1 MKHLFKKQAVV
12 SWIALAAVSL
22 MLICNTAFQI
32 LYMDASIV
40 SVLMKLV
47 VPLTLTVGILFLL
60 RNIRISYIL
69 QDNPVRLVV
78 GSFLVLIFAVIGMN
92 MYEVHTSLY
101 PMYVV
106 AATIAFSATA
116 YAVKEHTFSGCCCLW
131 FEMVVF
137 SLFAGWTRNFEAVFS
152 MSIIGTVIGVLMCF
166 RSQEKVFRKIAY
178 SLYTCAFAALSIT
191 VVAIVHE
198 EIIDFIVDHMYPQYW
213 HIHGKLPSLAQFRF
227 VGVAK
232 NPLSDPLN
240 NVLAFATGN
249 LGIIVLIAMGILML
263 TAIICACI
271 LLKRKHGMNLYLHV
285 GATVAMFL
293 SFISNVLYV
302 CGVGGHLVTK
312 NAAFMNANLLYLI
325 GEAILLIA
333 ILRYEPILIHR
344 QGNTIVAREFS
355 STSDVELDY
364 DFKVY
369 PVAVPACREDIMDLF
384 HVEEYAVVLKEGN
397 LADALEGKENG
408 TLFEFAGD
416 SSNIE
421 DVFRNLSMTGDFC
434 AVKMWTGVD
443 SSPEELATMAR
454 DLLNRLPEQVA
465 FSVITD
471 ACEENEC
478 HAYILT
484 L

>member
-1 MKHLFKKQAVV
+1 
-12 SWIALAAVSL
+12 
-22 MLICNTAFQI
+22 
-32 LYMDASIV
+32 
-40 SVLMKLV
+40 
-47 VPLTLTVGILFLL
+47 
-60 RNIRISYIL
+60 
-69 QDNPVRLVV
+69 
-78 GSFLVLIFAVIGMN
+78 
-92 MYEVHTSLY
+92 
-101 PMYVV
+101 
-106 AATIAFSATA
+106 
-116 YAVKEHTFSGCCCLW
+116 
-131 FEMVVF
+131 
-137 SLFAGWTRNFEAVFS
+137 
-152 MSIIGTVIGVLMCF
+152 
-166 RSQEKVFRKIAY
+166 
-178 SLYTCAFAALSIT
+178 
-191 VVAIVHE
+191 
-198 EIIDFIVDHMYPQYW
+198 
-213 HIHGKLPSLAQFRF
+213 
-227 VGVAK
+227 
-232 NPLSDPLN
+232 
-240 NVLAFATGN
+240 
-249 LGIIVLIAMGILML
+249 
-263 TAIICACI
+263 
-271 LLKRKHGMNLYLHV
+271 
-285 GATVAMFL
+285 
-293 SFISNVLYV
+293 
-302 CGVGGHLVTK
+302 
-312 NAAFMNANLLYLI
+312 MNANLLYLI
-325 GEAILLIA
+325 GEAVLLIA
-333 ILRYEPILIHR
+333 ILRYEPFLIHR

-443 SSPEELATMAR
+443 SSLEELATMAR